1 MASEVRPD
9 PPYVRIAAEIGERV
23 RSGEL
28 RPGERLPSTR
38 QIAARWG
45 VAVATATKVLATL
58 REQGLAEA
66 KVGSGTVVSARPTRR
81 RRTGPE
87 SRSPH
92 RPEGSRQGLS
102 REHVLRAGISIAD
115 VEGLDAVSMR
125 RVAAELGVGPMSL
138 YRHVENKDELVAQM
152 ADEVFGEVRLPVPG
166 PAGWRAKLELISR
179 RQWALCLRHPWLPK
193 AVSFTRPVLAPH
205 MMRHTEW
212 TLAALDGLGL
222 SLTTQMREALR
233 LHSLVLTVAM
243 SVADEIEAEQETG
256 VTLARWLV
264 EQRARADELFAGG
277 KFPLLARVH
286 QETTP
291 DLDGL
296 FDYSLDRHLD
306 GFAALLRE
314 AGQA

>member
-58 REQGLAEA
+58 REQGLVEA
-66 KVGSGTVVSARPTRR
+66 KVGSGTVVSARPARR
-81 RRTGPE
+81 RQK
-87 SRSPH
+87 SRLPR
-92 RPEGSRQGLS
+92 RPEESKPGLS

-125 RVAAELGVGPMSL
+125 RVASELGVGPMSL

-166 PAGWRAKLELISR
+166 PTGWRAKLELISR
-179 RQWALCLRHPWLPK
+179 RQWALFLRHPWLPK

-205 MMRHTEW
+205 MMQHTEW

-243 SVADEIEAEQETG
+243 SAADEVEAEQETG

-264 EQRARADELFAGG
+264 EQRARADELFVGG

-296 FDYSLDRHLD
+296 FDYSLARHLD
-306 GFAALLRE
+306 GFAALLNE
-314 AGQA
+314 SGQA